1 MKTLPISPHSSNI
14 TGNAQKASKNEY
26 EGQREQQKG
35 ILAPVEASTAT
46 KDDDMGHDEVLEPEV
61 HGVTEARCP
70 PTMRSP
76 HLPTQKERESHER
89 THVPYRSWCKIC
101 NEAEARESPHRR
113 NAADKEGEEA
123 MPTIVFDYNFYGEGL
138 TRIERGAKES
148 ETDVTAI
155 VMKDCKT
162 GTIWAHTATCKGPG
176 TSG

>member
-14 TGNAQKASKNEY
+14 TGNVQKASKNEY

-35 ILAPVEASTAT
+35 ILAPVEASTKT

-89 THVPYRSWCKIC
+89 THVPYRSWCKQCVKVLGYYYSSYSFQTQPNQIIIIIIS
-101 NEAEARESPHRR
+101 NNTVIIS
-113 NAADKEGEEA
+113 KS
-123 MPTIVFDYNFYGEGL
+123 L
-138 TRIERGAKES
+138 T
-148 ETDVTAI
+148 T
-155 VMKDCKT
+155 
-162 GTIWAHTATCKGPG
+162 
-176 TSG
+176 